1 MVNGIADKPRLPH
14 RIRRAVFKLR
24 FSDERSALGARR
36 QMEELVQQAILPLVE
51 EAFDAYAPNGRVLS
65 FDRLEIDLGRLD
77 PGQPDLDQ
85 LRQAVLA
92 QLSRQ
97 LEESV
102 AWPGAAQA
110 LLSPPVSA
118 GETLLAFLET
128 GRWPWHAV
136 FKRAGELEAAVQALE
151 PDRAEYLARRIGAL
165 LGKPAV
171 RQRLAYQFSLS
182 FVHWLIAALHPGRA
196 AEILHLAQEV
206 GVGLDPGQVAVL
218 ALAVGPAFELN
229 ATGVMVRR
237 MEDER
242 ERLRIAG
249 DRAAE
254 LAAPAV
260 RVDAAGMGRQQGG
273 DDGAGGLYVR
283 HAGIV
288 LLHPFLERFFERVR
302 GLGASPEGR
311 TDLRG
316 RGEGDPQGTLL
327 ASLVERE
334 RGVHLLHFLATG
346 REQPDE
352 HETTL
357 LKLLCGLPLAYPVVK
372 DLALLQ
378 AERNEAEALL
388 LAAIGHWEKLKHTSP
403 AGLRETFLER
413 DGKLAPAER
422 GWRLV
427 VEQRPPD
434 VLLGYLPWGLSI
446 VRLPWMAGSLGV
458 DWA

>member
-36 QMEELVQQAILPLVE
+36 QVEELVQQAILPLVE

-65 FDRLEIDLGRLD
+65 VDRLEIDLGRLD
-77 PGQPDLDQ
+77 PDQPDLGQ
-85 LRQAVLA
+85 LRQAILA

-97 LEESV
+97 LEESAV
-102 AWPGAAQA
+102 APGAAQA
-110 LLSPPVSA
+110 LPPPSVST

-128 GRWPWHAV
+128 GRWPWHAAS
-136 FKRAGELEAAVQALE
+136 KSAGEVEAAVQALE
-151 PDRAEYLARRIGAL
+151 PERAQHLVRRIGAL
-165 LGKPAV
+165 LGQPAV
-171 RQRLAYQFSLS
+171 RQRLAYQFSPS
-182 FVHWLIAALHPGRA
+182 FVHWLIAVLHPGRA

-206 GVGLDPGQVAVL
+206 GAGLDPGHVAAL
-218 ALAVGPAFELN
+218 ALAAGPAFGLD
-229 ATGVMVRR
+229 ATGVMGRR

-242 ERLRIAG
+242 ERLRAAG
-249 DRAAE
+249 DRAAD
-254 LAAPAV
+254 LAAPAA
-260 RVDAAGMGRQQGG
+260 RIDAAGIGRQGGG
-273 DDGAGGLYVR
+273 DDGEGGLYVQ

-302 GLGASPEGR
+302 GLGASPERR

-327 ASLVERE
+327 ASLAERE
-334 RGVHLLHFLATG
+334 RGVHLLYFLATG
-346 REQPDE
+346 REQPGE

-372 DLALLQ
+372 DLALSQ
-378 AERNEAEALL
+378 AERDEAEALL

-413 DGKLAPAER
+413 DGKLAPGER

-427 VEQRPPD
+427 IEQRPAD
-434 VLLGYLPWGLSI
+434 VLLDYLPWGLSI
-446 VRLPWMAGSLGV
+446 VRLPWMAGPLGV